1 MKSIVYIS
9 ISLLIFASCKEKKES
24 MASMPVPAIN
34 VAYPEIKNVTLTKD
48 YPGYLAAD
56 KAVKLVGRVNGTL
69 QSINFQ
75 PGTRVKQ
82 GQLLFIIEPS
92 QYQNAVSQ
100 AEAALQTSKAQ
111 LEYARNSYE
120 RMQEAIKSDAVSK
133 IQLLQAKSSV
143 EEGVA
148 AVDNAKAAL
157 NTARTNLGYCYI
169 KAPYDGTID
178 RSLYDAGSY
187 ISGALQPTELTT
199 VYKDD
204 ILYAY
209 FNVADNQWL
218 SLLMDK
224 SGKGTKLP
232 DKVTVKLGEEGTRT
246 YPGTLDY
253 LSPSANLSTG
263 TLTIRANLK
272 NDDGLLKNGLYVS
285 ITLPYEEQ
293 EQAVLVSDASIGTDQ
308 LGKFLYVVNDSN
320 VVRYR
325 HISTGQLI
333 DDTLRLVTKG
343 LVPEER
349 YVTKALLKVRDGM
362 KIEPIVTNPK
372 Q

>member
-1 MKSIVYIS
+1 MKPIIYIG
-9 ISLLIFASCKEKKES
+9 ISLLIFASCKGKKETT
-24 MASMPVPAIN
+24 ASVPVPEID
-34 VAYPEIKNVTLTKD
+34 VAYPVIKDVTLTKD

-69 QSINFQ
+69 LSVNFK
-75 PGTRVKQ
+75 PGTRVRQ
-82 GQLLFIIEPS
+82 GQLLFVIEPA
-92 QYQNAVSQ
+92 QYRNAVSQ
-100 AEAALQTSKAQ
+100 AEAALQTASAR

-120 RMQEAIKSDAVSK
+120 RMQEAIKSDAVSR

-148 AVDNAKAAL
+148 AVDNARAAL
-157 NTARTNLGYCYI
+157 STARTNLAYCYV

-178 RSLYDAGSY
+178 RSRYDVGSY
-187 ISGALQPTELTT
+187 IGGSSQPTELATI
-199 VYKDD
+199 YKDD

-218 SLLMDK
+218 NLLPDK
-224 SGKGTKLP
+224 GGKGTVLP
-232 DKVTVKLGEEGTRT
+232 DKVTVRLGEDGTRT

-253 LSPSANLSTG
+253 LSPSVDLSTG

-285 ITLPYEEQ
+285 ITLPYGERK
-293 EQAVLVSDASIGTDQ
+293 QAVLVPEASVGTDQ
-308 LGKFLYVVNDSN
+308 LGKFIYVVNDSN
-320 VVRYR
+320 VVGYR
-325 HISTGQLI
+325 HISTGQLV
-333 DDTLRLVTKG
+333 DDTLRMVTQG
-343 LVPEER
+343 LVPQER

-362 KIEPIVTNPK
+362 KVHPVVVNSK
-372 Q
+372 H